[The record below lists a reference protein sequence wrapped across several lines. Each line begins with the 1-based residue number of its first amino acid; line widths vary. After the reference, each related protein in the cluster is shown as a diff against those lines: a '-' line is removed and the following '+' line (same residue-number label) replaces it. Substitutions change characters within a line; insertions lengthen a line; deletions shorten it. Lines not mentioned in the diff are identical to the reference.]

1 MKVKRKQHLSLIEV
15 LIAFAL
21 VVMCILPLIYPHVF
35 MVKTQHQ
42 FIRKIEL
49 DHAVNVLY
57 GDTLA
62 ALQMNRIPWK
72 EIIDGKRIPITED
85 QLKAA
90 GLEDKLLY
98 QGSYQFSI
106 QKKKPEQ
113 ESPETAYLL
122 NLTYSFV
129 PTLLTNDAEKQKK
142 TLHYSYQVFLVY
154 GQETTPEPEENNPA
168 DDHQEEK

>member
-1 MKVKRKQHLSLIEV
+1 LIEV
-15 LIAFAL
+15 LIAFTL

-49 DHAVNVLY
+49 DNVVNVLY
-57 GDTLA
+57 GETLA

-72 EIIDGKRIPITED
+72 DIIDGKRIPISED

-90 GLEDKLLY
+90 GFEEKLHY
-98 QGSYQFSI
+98 QGSYQFSL
-106 QKKKPEQ
+106 QKKKPEK
-113 ESPETAYLL
+113 ENPETAYLL

-129 PTLLTNDAEKQKK
+129 PTLITDDAEKQKQ

-154 GQETTPEPEENNPA
+154 GQETTPEPEESGQA
-168 DDHQEEK
+168 DDDQKEK